1 LTKEDGGCG
10 GGDEWDGMLSNIKKT
25 MNKTSDDIKKS
36 MKKQSKEV
44 KDALTKA
51 INKNKFE

>member
-1 LTKEDGGCG
+1 MTKEDGGCG